1 MGNRGNAWK
10 YRMAQWMVGR
20 YGMDELMRAMMIV
33 ACVFIVV
40 NFFVHS
46 GLLST
51 LSLALMALALF
62 RCYSRN
68 HQARRKELDAY
79 LRLMEKPKA
88 WWRLTNKR
96 YENRKTTLYF
106 KCKGCGAMLNVPKGK
121 GKMRVTCPKCG
132 AVVEKKS

>member
-33 ACVFIVV
+33 GCVFIVV

-51 LSLALMALALF
+51 LSLVLMALALF

-121 GKMRVTCPKCG
+121 GKLRVTCPKCG